1 MDQPGRPRITDSG
14 WFWATVF
21 SAMSL
26 AGIGLIAGKFEVRQR
41 QVEAEDRE
49 VVAPTRI
56 VPLWTLA
63 TAAALATALSATMLA
78 RDLRRPVADGGGP

>member
-1 MDQPGRPRITDSG
+1 VD
-14 WFWATVF
+14 
-21 SAMSL
+21 L
-26 AGIGLIAGKFEVRQR
+26 A
-41 QVEAEDRE
+41 VEAEDRE